1 VTTAS
6 DLPARTRPSRRL
18 RVLGAAAVLA
28 VLLATEGC
36 AGLADGRGPPGADA
50 AAAGAIGAAGAVSA
64 GSAGSATRGDA
75 DSGDAD
81 SDRARTAALDPFEP
95 LNRGIAHFNDT
106 ADRWVFRPVAVFYD
120 RYTPEVFQMIARNVL
135 SNLLDPYI
143 ALNNFLQGKPGAG
156 FNDLGRFAFN
166 TTFGFFG
173 FADPASDAGMPKHR
187 EDFGQ
192 TLGVWGVETGPYL
205 VLPLFGPSNLR
216 DGFGFGVDAYA
227 ALINR
232 FDNVWF
238 RNTVAG
244 VQFVGV
250 RAQLLPADRLL
261 NDALDRYTLMR
272 DTYLQ
277 RRRNLVF
284 DGNPPDDE

>member
-1 VTTAS
+1 VTLRRS
-6 DLPARTRPSRRL
+6 EPARARPSRRL
-18 RVLGAAAVLA
+18 RAAGVAVVLA
-28 VLLATEGC
+28 VLLAVEGC
-36 AGLADGRGPPGADA
+36 AGLADVRQPSGADGA
-50 AAAGAIGAAGAVSA
+50 AAAAIGAAGAVSA
-64 GSAGSATRGDA
+64 GSATRADADMGDA
-75 DSGDAD
+75 DT
-81 SDRARTAALDPFEP
+81 DRARIAALDPFEP
-95 LNRGIAHFNDT
+95 LNRGVAQFNET
-106 ADRWVFRPVAVFYD
+106 VDRWVFRPVAVFYD
-120 RYTPEVFQMIARNVL
+120 QYTPEVVQMIARNVL

-173 FADPASDAGMPKHR
+173 FADPASAAGMPKHR

-205 VLPLFGPSNLR
+205 VLPFFGPSNLR

-232 FDNVWF
+232 FDNVPF
-238 RNTVAG
+238 RNSVAG
-244 VQFVGV
+244 LQFVDNRV
-250 RAQLLPADRLL
+250 QLLPADRLL

>member
-1 VTTAS
+1 M
-6 DLPARTRPSRRL
+6 
-18 RVLGAAAVLA
+18 
-28 VLLATEGC
+28 
-36 AGLADGRGPPGADA
+36 
-50 AAAGAIGAAGAVSA
+50 
-64 GSAGSATRGDA
+64 
-75 DSGDAD
+75 
-81 SDRARTAALDPFEP
+81 
-95 LNRGIAHFNDT
+95 
-106 ADRWVFRPVAVFYD
+106 AVFYNQ
-120 RYTPEVFQMIARNVL
+120 YTPEVVQMIARNVL

-192 TLGVWGVETGPYL
+192 TLGVWGVETGPFL
-205 VLPLFGPSNLR
+205 VLPFFGPSNLR
-216 DGFGFGVDAYA
+216 DGVGFGVDTYA

-232 FDNVWF
+232 FDNVRF
-238 RNTVAG
+238 RNSVAG
-244 VQFVGV
+244 VQFVDTRV
-250 RAQLLPADRLL
+250 LLLPADRLL

-272 DTYLQ
+272 DAYLQ